1 VANFNPH
8 PRPEEMGDFRPA
20 DFAFVLEQLPENCPI
35 VGGQA
40 VAWWAERY
48 DVTFDNGLPV
58 TSSDIDFWGDR
69 NDLKLLAKRLNLKP
83 FFPHE
88 YEMTVWAGAVQM
100 VIDGKKSVAEFLHTI
115 PGLDIVDPEKAAID
129 QEFFTAQWKKS
140 IQVLTPVSLLPEK
153 LHCLRH
159 FSQEHREDEVHLRI
173 CLKTSR
179 RFLMNFLE
187 QGEIRFVLR
196 NIERVVSMHR
206 FKPYRRLETSLGF
219 NLLDAVPIEDMK
231 RAAESGTLPEEDA
244 QRLSRFLTSRWPQ
257 VLHESETETD
267 TA

>member
-1 VANFNPH
+1 
-8 PRPEEMGDFRPA
+8 MGDFRPA
-20 DFAFVLEQLPENCPI
+20 DFAFVLKHLPDGCPI

-48 DVTFDNGLPV
+48 AVRLDNGLPI

-83 FFPHE
+83 IFPHE
-88 YEMTVWAGAVQM
+88 YEMTVWVGAVQV
-100 VIDGKKSVAEFLHTI
+100 VIEGKKSVAEFLHTV
-115 PGLDIVDPEKAAID
+115 PGLDIVEPEKASIAQD
-129 QEFFTAQWKKS
+129 FSTSEFTGS
-140 IQVLTPVSLLPEK
+140 IRVLTPVSLLPEK

-159 FSQEHREDEVHLRI
+159 FSQEHRQDEMHLRI

-179 RFLMNFLE
+179 CFLAASLQ
-187 QGEIRFVLR
+187 QGQLRLVLR

-206 FKPYRRLETSLGF
+206 FKPYRRLETALGF
-219 NLLDAVPIEDMK
+219 NLLDAVPIEEMK
-231 RAAESGTLPEEDA
+231 RVAESGELAAEDA
-244 QRLSRFLTSRWPQ
+244 QRLNRFLTSRWPQ
-257 VLHESETETD
+257 VLSETDSPAD